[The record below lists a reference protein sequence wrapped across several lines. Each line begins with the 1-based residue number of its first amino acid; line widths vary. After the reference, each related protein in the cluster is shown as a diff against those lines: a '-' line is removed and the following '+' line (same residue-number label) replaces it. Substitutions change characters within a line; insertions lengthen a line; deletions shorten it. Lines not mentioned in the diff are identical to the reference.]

1 MKHLLNN
8 LSEEEKNSIRGQHT
22 GGMLVNNS
30 RFNSLLEN
38 KLGNSKPLVEQF
50 DDEDDSRIKNKL
62 KHPGSEI
69 MMVGHDYTLIKVEGT
84 GEEQRK
90 AVEWFGGY
98 YKWTEGESH
107 WEESIPNE
115 KFGLRLLVNGPI
127 FFIFP
132 NDDNG
137 DVGLVTGLPSERYLI
152 QFEHRRFVD
161 RLDKKF
167 DVVRRFNGDFAEFKD
182 ILKEYLYP
190 SEPTL
195 DNELND
201 EELDEDTSWMNDLEE
216 GKNSIRGQHTGGMQV
231 NNSRFNTLLEN
242 KLGNSKPLVE
252 QLDDEDDYELEDE
265 NEPYIDLTDDEDDDI
280 HQIHR
285 KMSSDDE
292 ELYRGAPERLVK
304 HMDSGKISGTHKHGV
319 GYTPNEFGKSL
330 GHSSHPTSIPNY
342 TKMEDLDDINGMLRM
357 SNPNKGRRYRDL
369 EEDTSWM
376 NDLEEGN
383 DW

>member
-50 DDEDDSRIKNKL
+50 DDEDDYELEDDSRIKNKL

-115 KFGLRLLVNGPI
+115 KFGLKLLVNGPI

-152 QFEHRRFVD
+152 QFEHKKFVD
-161 RLDKKF
+161 RLGKKF

-182 ILKEYLYP
+182 ILKDNLYP

-201 EELDEDTSWMNDLEE
+201 EELDEE
-216 GKNSIRGQHTGGMQV
+216 
-231 NNSRFNTLLEN
+231 
-242 KLGNSKPLVE
+242 
-252 QLDDEDDYELEDE
+252 
-265 NEPYIDLTDDEDDDI
+265 
-280 HQIHR
+280 
-285 KMSSDDE
+285 DE

>member
-22 GGMLVNNS
+22 GGMQVNNG

-50 DDEDDSRIKNKL
+50 DDE
-62 KHPGSEI
+62 E
-69 MMVGHDYTLIKVEGT
+69 
-84 GEEQRK
+84 
-90 AVEWFGGY
+90 
-98 YKWTEGESH
+98 
-107 WEESIPNE
+107 
-115 KFGLRLLVNGPI
+115 
-127 FFIFP
+127 
-132 NDDNG
+132 
-137 DVGLVTGLPSERYLI
+137 
-152 QFEHRRFVD
+152 
-161 RLDKKF
+161 
-167 DVVRRFNGDFAEFKD
+167 
-182 ILKEYLYP
+182 
-190 SEPTL
+190 
-195 DNELND
+195 
-201 EELDEDTSWMNDLEE
+201 
-216 GKNSIRGQHTGGMQV
+216 
-231 NNSRFNTLLEN
+231 
-242 KLGNSKPLVE
+242 
-252 QLDDEDDYELEDE
+252 DYEFEDE
-265 NEPYIDLTDDEDDDI
+265 NEPYIDLTDEEYGSKEGLSRLSKSLVSKLMDSDDEELDEE
-280 HQIHR
+280 
-285 KMSSDDE
+285 DE